1 MKKEW
6 FKLIMIFIVTI
17 ILLGISM
24 TIEVKYGKS
33 WVTYILTA
41 FGCLLPY
48 FYLIYKEQTS
58 G

>member
-6 FKLIMIFIVTI
+6 FKFILMWIITI
-17 ILLGISM
+17 ILLASSM

-33 WVTYILTA
+33 WMTYILTA